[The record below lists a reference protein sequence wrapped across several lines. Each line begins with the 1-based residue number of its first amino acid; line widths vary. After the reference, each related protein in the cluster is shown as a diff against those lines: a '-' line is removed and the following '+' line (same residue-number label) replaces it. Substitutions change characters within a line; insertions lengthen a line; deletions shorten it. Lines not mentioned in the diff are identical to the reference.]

1 MDHRKENQGERRRRW
16 SAVDT
21 VVLLLVLLA
30 VAGIVYRVVVSVR
43 QETEAPEETL
53 YEVYFE
59 VDETHADV
67 LAEIRG
73 FDPVYLV
80 ENQSRLG
87 YVGVYKDAGTGDY
100 RVAMTPTVSGD
111 GADPKLVTALGCMIC
126 GGELQE
132 DGSLSIPGSD
142 RYLTPGS
149 ELVIRTDRAIL
160 TVRVTGIRS
169 HS

>member
-21 VVLLLVLLA
+21 VILLLVLLA
-30 VAGIVYRVVVSVR
+30 IAGVVYRVVVTVR
-43 QETEAPEETL
+43 QETETAQETL

-59 VDETHADV
+59 VAEIPAAT

-80 ENQSRLG
+80 ETQSRLG
-87 YVGVYKDAGTGDY
+87 YVGVYKDASTGGY
-100 RVAMTPTVSGD
+100 RVALTPHSSVEAGSAERT
-111 GADPKLVTALGCMIC
+111 TATGCMIC
-126 GGELQE
+126 GGDLLD
-132 DGSLSIPGSD
+132 DGSLSVPGSE

-160 TVRVTGIRS
+160 TVRITGIRS